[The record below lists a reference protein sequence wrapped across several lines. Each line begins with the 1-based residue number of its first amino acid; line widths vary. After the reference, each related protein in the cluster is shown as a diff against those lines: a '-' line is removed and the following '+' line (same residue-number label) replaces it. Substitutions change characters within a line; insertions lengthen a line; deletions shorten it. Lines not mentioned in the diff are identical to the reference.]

1 MIIHCFIFTMR
12 KYIAYSNIIVSG
24 MKLLESLKKIDKKNI
39 DSDNYIC
46 HINSCSINRISN

>member
-24 MKLLESLKKIDKKNI
+24 MKFLESLKKIDKKNI

-46 HINSCSINRISN
+46 HIISCSINRISN

>member
-24 MKLLESLKKIDKKNI
+24 MKLLESLKKIDKEI
-39 DSDNYIC
+39 
-46 HINSCSINRISN
+46 SIAITIFVISIPVQLIE